1 MTSLFIGLQRKRSY
15 NMTEDELQKRIT
27 ELESNVQRNLGDV
40 VKLRI
45 ELDNL
50 KKLKESRGYTSD
62 PRLLQE

>member
-1 MTSLFIGLQRKRSY
+1 MTSLFTGLQRKRSY

-27 ELESNVQRNLGDV
+27 ELESSVQRNLGDV

>member
-1 MTSLFIGLQRKRSY
+1 
-15 NMTEDELQKRIT
+15 MTEDELQKRIM